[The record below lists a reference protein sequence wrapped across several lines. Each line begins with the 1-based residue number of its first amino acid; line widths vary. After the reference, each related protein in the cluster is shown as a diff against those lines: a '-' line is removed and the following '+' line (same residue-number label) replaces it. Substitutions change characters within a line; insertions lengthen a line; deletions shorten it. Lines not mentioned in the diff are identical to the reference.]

1 MKTFICEVA
10 VSQSETDDRNRFA
23 KLNQTFSGKTKMAS
37 IDANSA
43 SEAKRKLES
52 IYGSSNV
59 LSEPNEIEQN

>member
-1 MKTFICEVA
+1 MKVA
-10 VSQSETDDRNRFA
+10 INGLISLSVP
-23 KLNQTFSGKTKMAS
+23 FSGKTKMAS

-59 LSEPNEIEQN
+59 LGEPNEIEQN